1 MSILE
6 RPFVFIVVFKDTL
19 NQARNSIKQVFVMG
33 AAGECM
39 MRIEG
44 TLFLMNLRPD
54 LLVVYVL
61 FEQTFYFVDFL
72 S

>member
-1 MSILE
+1 
-6 RPFVFIVVFKDTL
+6 
-19 NQARNSIKQVFVMG
+19 
-33 AAGECM
+33 M
-39 MRIEG
+39 MRIEV

-61 FEQTFYFVDFL
+61 FGQTFYFVDFL